1 MTRTVD
7 LTPVPVWVAGKGL
20 VSPPGWISPETRALM
35 QKAQD
40 DCAAYQAAK
49 LRNDEKGVSKVDT
62 LSDTAKGTGTPA
74 GFVIDPTGGQR

>member
-1 MTRTVD
+1 MSRTVD
-7 LTPVPVWVAGKGL
+7 LTPVPIWVPGKGL

-49 LRNDEKGVSKVDT
+49 ASRSAGETVTPDAPTTPDT
-62 LSDTAKGTGTPA
+62 TAP
-74 GFVIDPTGGQR
+74 DPWGDLK